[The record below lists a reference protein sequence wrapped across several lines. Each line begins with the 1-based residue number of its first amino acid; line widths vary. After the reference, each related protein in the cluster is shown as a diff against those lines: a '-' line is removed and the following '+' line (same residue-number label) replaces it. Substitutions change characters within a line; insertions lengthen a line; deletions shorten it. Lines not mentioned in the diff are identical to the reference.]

1 VYSVNRIQYIEDD
14 HFFANKTQKPF
25 AHLTPF
31 TTRRQNTTKSFL
43 NMMKMKSRSDIDTS
57 KFAKR
62 GRNRRA
68 SSIPS
73 GSIASSGSHG
83 VQLNI

>member
-1 VYSVNRIQYIEDD
+1 LLIGESRCTFI
-14 HFFANKTQKPF
+14 FFKHKKLKAIC
-25 AHLTPF
+25 ALTPF
-31 TTRRQNTTKSFL
+31 YNQKTGKTTKSFL

>member
-1 VYSVNRIQYIEDD
+1 MHV
-14 HFFANKTQKPF
+14 HFFQAQKTQS
-25 AHLTPF
+25 HLRTDPLLH
-31 TTRRQNTTKSFL
+31 RRQITNKSFL